1 MKQDWFN
8 CMMQKQPISTDKHTM
23 EVKKQNEQ
31 TIFIKKASGEKE
43 PFKVEKLKESM
54 RRAGAEE
61 EIIQQISEDISNWIY
76 EGITTQKIYGRAF
89 SLLRKKKK
97 YAASRYKLKKA
108 IMELGP
114 TGYPFEHFIG
124 KVLEL
129 QGFKT
134 EVGQV
139 VNGKCVTHE
148 VDVIATRN
156 NERYFV
162 ECKYGTSPGKVF
174 NVQVPLYI
182 RSRVNDIIEQCK
194 EDEKYN
200 SFNFYGWV
208 VTNTRFSSDA
218 IDYGTCSGLNLL
230 SWDFPA
236 NKGLKDIIDRNK
248 IFPLTVL
255 HNLTKA
261 QKQRLMDNGIVIC
274 RQIRENPEVLEPFQI
289 KPKKLNSLMEEIDD
303 LS

>member
-1 MKQDWFN
+1 MSNKS
-8 CMMQKQPISTDKHTM
+8 KST
-23 EVKKQNEQ
+23 
-31 TIFIKKASGEKE
+31 ILIRKASGEEE
-43 PFKVEKLKESM
+43 PFRMNKLKQSL
-54 RRAGAEE
+54 RNAGAEE
-61 EIIQQISEDISNWIY
+61 EVIEQVASDIESWITD
-76 EGITTQKIYGRAF
+76 GITTQKIYGRAF

-124 KVLEL
+124 KVLEV

-156 NERYFV
+156 NEQYFV
-162 ECKYGTSPGKVF
+162 ECKYGTSQGKVF

-182 RSRVNDIIEQCK
+182 RSRVNDIIEKCK

-200 SFNFYGWV
+200 GFNFYGWV

-230 SWDFPA
+230 SWDFPT
-236 NKGLKDIIDRNK
+236 NKGLKDIIDRDK
-248 IFPLTVL
+248 IFPITVL

-261 QKQRLMDNGIVIC
+261 QKQELMDNGIVIC
-274 RQIRENPEVLEPFQI
+274 RQIREKPEVLEPFQF
-289 KPKKLNSLMEEIDD
+289 KSTKLNSLMKEIDD